1 MVPQN
6 RLHTGAERG
15 AFLYRI
21 QLYACCRTKQM
32 SEKDQISDL
41 TLHVRTYIQIT
52 IEYRYHG
59 YEFIFLPS

>member
-1 MVPQN
+1 
-6 RLHTGAERG
+6 
-15 AFLYRI
+15 
-21 QLYACCRTKQM
+21 M